1 MKNLLCTSLILS
13 ISICSF
19 SQKEFYPGGVVK
31 TNGDTLKGYLQ
42 EEIRKNIIETI
53 KFKPLLDSSAFMLF
67 TVNEVKSFKYDG
79 GNLYQKIS
87 FENSSKD
94 IFVKET
100 LFARQLVGG
109 SYDLYEILRGETTFY
124 VITDGSNTYF
134 LFNSVFNQGGELEK
148 AGNYTNTL
156 IQLTSTCNGPNLN
169 PERVEYRDKEMIQFV
184 LGLNNCISPDK
195 VAVNYYHKPKTQ
207 IQFFLY
213 GGGLPLGN
221 RSELAVEALVKFV
234 YPQLNPNMS
243 FNFGIHYS
251 NTIKPVLRKD
261 YTYSKVY
268 TQTNYKITSF
278 PLFVQYNFTRGVIQP
293 YIYAGAS
300 AAYLNVN
307 PDNPYNPYDQ
317 GEEIYGNHEFN
328 FEPLGGI
335 GIEAY
340 FTRWFIARIDW
351 RYEYTFQF
359 PTIGLA
365 LKF

>member
-1 MKNLLCTSLILS
+1 MKHLFCTGLILA

-19 SQKEFYPGGVVK
+19 SQKEFYPGWLVK

-42 EEIRKNIIETI
+42 EEVRKNIIETI
-53 KFKPLLDSSAFMLF
+53 KFKPLLDSSSFILF
-67 TVNEVKSFKYDG
+67 TVAEAKSFKYDG
-79 GNLYQKIS
+79 GNLYQLIS
-87 FENSSKD
+87 FENSSQD
-94 IFVKET
+94 LFVKET

-109 SYDLYEILRGETTFY
+109 GYNLYEILRGETSFY
-124 VITDGSNTYF
+124 VITDGSDVYF
-134 LFNSVFNQGGELEK
+134 LFNSLFNPAGELEK

-156 IQLTSTCNGPNLN
+156 IHLATACNGPNLS
-169 PERVEYRDKEMIQFV
+169 PERVEYTDREMIKFV
-184 LGLNNCISPDK
+184 LELNSCISPDK
-195 VAVNYYHKPKTQ
+195 AAINYYHKPKTQ
-207 IQFFLY
+207 VQFFVY

-221 RSELAVEALVKFV
+221 RSEVAVQALVKIV

-251 NTIKPVLRKD
+251 NTIKPVLRRD
-261 YTYSKVY
+261 YTYTKVY

-278 PLFVQYNFTRGVIQP
+278 PLFVQYNFTRGIIQP

-307 PDNPYNPYDQ
+307 PDNPFDPYYQ
-317 GEEIYGNHEFN
+317 GDEIYGNHEYN
-328 FEPLGGI
+328 FEPLGGV

-340 FTRWFIARIDW
+340 FTSWFMARIDW
-351 RYEYTFQF
+351 RYEYTFQL